1 MKKVLSV
8 LLIFM
13 LLFSAVYAFPFEQAS
28 AEEAEPVYEP
38 DTYIPEEE
46 YTEEIYEGTGSLEY
60 AFDGTFIRDYV
71 DNETLDEAGHVARIN
86 EEEALNTYVF
96 LNRDGTKSVYYMDDN
111 VRYVDENGETVEKD
125 LTIIRKN
132 KGYTLKANDVK
143 LWFPDVL
150 SDGISV
156 KYDKYHLTLYP
167 QGVADTEEVIIDE
180 YERITYPGV
189 FGENTVLAYTP
200 TLSGLKEDIILSE
213 YTGQLSYDFLIHTHG
228 MRILEQDGKY
238 IVKKPGNGNKE
249 TFELGAVQIY
259 DSAGNFCVGEMK
271 ITEQNNGSKYILT
284 LIAPEEFLT
293 DPDTVYPV
301 TIDPTITVSGPDAIE
316 DSVVYS
322 GTPNTNYGG
331 FTFLTVGYGDSTYG
345 VGRAV
350 FRLNALNTNT
360 TFLSL
365 SADNIISAT
374 FHTWDGTGT
383 TGRTVN
389 LYELGSYM
397 WTESGITWNNCP
409 SHVDTIMSSASLPG
423 AAYSTFDITNL
434 VKKWR
439 TGTSAH
445 FGFILINPDETNS
458 ANKKVPCS
466 SEYSYTDRRPYV
478 VMTYA
483 PDISLSSSLVNL
495 QRGHTCQLTVSTSSN
510 AIVTWASNSPSTASV
525 SNTGL
530 VTGIN
535 AGGATITAT
544 ITESDGTS
552 STASCSVYVIIPSGI
567 YSVESAQLPYR
578 IELYNLNSYQSGMP
592 LSVWNT
598 GGSAPTQRNS
608 FFKITHIGGGL
619 YSIRSM
625 VNSTMGWTRNGTTL
639 VCSDIGTSETNV
651 PTAAKWYILT
661 DSNGYTITNRYGSSY
676 TISHPSTVTTSAD
689 VIYKSHSKTDM
700 TQHWELTKLS
710 GSYSGVEIR
719 NEISTLVMGST
730 HRFVAT
736 MYSSVSYVNGQ
747 NGITWSVTNGTG
759 SATIDSNTGVLTGIS
774 PGTVI
779 VTVTYPYPYTP
790 STYWTDDCVVLICAL
805 NDVKSM
811 KFTRDPSDTFTLCIV
826 TLYNNEKYWYQL
838 ADTGESSNI
847 LLISESNIDLLE
859 EAYNSHIEN
868 GSNPF
873 STEYCVYLAKVKVD
887 AKIAEGELY
896 PVPESSDEYNGL
908 WLHFSLRE
916 IQYRGA
922 IALAVEGLN
931 TFTTLLSA
939 ANQAYILSLNIQLL
953 ANATA
958 THTAVQY
965 FSAITAAEAF
975 DTITDVQA
983 VNLGITDIVPANNYV
998 GARPTW
1004 RQSELFLSYS
1014 RFTYELGYT
1023 CNKAYE
1029 FRDGNLF
1036 ETTYGAANSIRPD
1049 FYNKTTKH
1057 FVEVKNYTITTAN
1070 GRNSLV
1076 YNVVNQYNDRLNK
1089 LPSGTTYEVFIDV
1102 RGQAW
1107 TQAMLDDIYDRIT
1120 QQTNGEIIVN
1130 FIK

>member
-1 MKKVLSV
+1 MEVS
-8 LLIFM
+8 
-13 LLFSAVYAFPFEQAS
+13 
-28 AEEAEPVYEP
+28 
-38 DTYIPEEE
+38 
-46 YTEEIYEGTGSLEY
+46 
-60 AFDGTFIRDYV
+60 
-71 DNETLDEAGHVARIN
+71 DN
-86 EEEALNTYVF
+86 LN
-96 LNRDGTKSVYYMDDN
+96 G
-111 VRYVDENGETVEKD
+111 
-125 LTIIRKN
+125 
-132 KGYTLKANDVK
+132 AN
-143 LWFPDVL
+143 
-150 SDGISV
+150 S
-156 KYDKYHLTLYP
+156 
-167 QGVADTEEVIIDE
+167 
-180 YERITYPGV
+180 
-189 FGENTVLAYTP
+189 
-200 TLSGLKEDIILSE
+200 
-213 YTGQLSYDFLIHTHG
+213 
-228 MRILEQDGKY
+228 
-238 IVKKPGNGNKE
+238 
-249 TFELGAVQIY
+249 
-259 DSAGNFCVGEMK
+259 
-271 ITEQNNGSKYILT
+271 
-284 LIAPEEFLT
+284 
-293 DPDTVYPV
+293 
-301 TIDPTITVSGPDAIE
+301 IE
-316 DSVVYS
+316 DSVIYS
-322 GTPNTNYGG
+322 GTPNSNYGG
-331 FTFLTVGYGDSTYG
+331 FTYLTVGYGDSTYG

-409 SHVDTIMSSASLPG
+409 SHSDTIMSSASLPG

-439 TGTSAH
+439 TGSSAH
-445 FGFILINPDETNS
+445 FGFLINPDETNS

-466 SEYSYTDRRPYV
+466 SEYSYTDRRPYAV
-478 VMTYA
+478 VTYA

-495 QRGHTCQLTVSTSSN
+495 QWGHTCQLTVSTSSN

-530 VTGIN
+530 ITGLN
-535 AGGATITAT
+535 AGAATITAT
-544 ITESDGTS
+544 ITESDGTTN
-552 STASCSVYVIIPSGI
+552 TASCSVYVIIPNGI
-567 YSVESAQLPYR
+567 YSIESVQSPYR

-592 LSVWNT
+592 ISIWNT
-598 GGSAPTQRNS
+598 EGSAPTHRNS
-608 FFKITHIGGGL
+608 FFKITHLGGCL

-625 VNSTMGWTRNGTTL
+625 VNSTMGWTRSGTTL

-661 DSNGYTITNRYGSSY
+661 DSNGYTITNRYGSVY
-676 TISHPSTVTTSAD
+676 TISHPSSVITSAD
-689 VIYKSHSKTDM
+689 VVYKSHSKTDM

-719 NEISTLVMGST
+719 NEISTLVAGSA
-730 HRFVAT
+730 HSFVAT

-747 NGITWSVTNGTG
+747 NGITWSVINGTG
-759 SATIDSNTGVLTGIS
+759 SATIDSNTGVLTGIT

-779 VTVTYPYPYTP
+779 VTVTYPYTP
-790 STYWTDDCVVLICAL
+790 SISWTDDCVVLICAL
-805 NDVKSM
+805 DDVKSI
-811 KFTRDPSDTFTLCIV
+811 KFTRDQSDAFTLCV
-826 TLYNNEKYWYQL
+826 ATLYNNEKYWYQL
-838 ADTGESSNI
+838 ADTGESSDVLLLSVNNI
-847 LLISESNIDLLE
+847 SWLNACY
-859 EAYNSHIEN
+859 EAYDNDS
-868 GSNPF
+868 PF
-873 STEYCVYLAKVKVD
+873 SIECCVYQAKN
-887 AKIAEGELY
+887 KIDEAIANGQLY
-896 PVPESSDEYNGL
+896 DVPVGSDEYNGM
-908 WLHFSLRE
+908 WLYFSLLE
-916 IQYRGA
+916 AQYREA
-922 IALAVEGLN
+922 IILAVEGLN
-931 TFTTLLSA
+931 TVTTFLSA

-1004 RQSELFLSYS
+1004 RQSELFLSYT
-1014 RFTYELGYT
+1014 RFTSELGYKY
-1023 CNKAYE
+1023 NKAYAFE
-1029 FRDGNLF
+1029 NDDLF
-1036 ETTYGAANSIRPD
+1036 EVKYGTADSIRPD
-1049 FYNKTTKH
+1049 FYNETTKH

-1076 YNVVNQYNDRLNK
+1076 YNVVNQYNNRLNK

-1107 TQAMLDDIYDRIT
+1107 TQAMLDDIYNRIN